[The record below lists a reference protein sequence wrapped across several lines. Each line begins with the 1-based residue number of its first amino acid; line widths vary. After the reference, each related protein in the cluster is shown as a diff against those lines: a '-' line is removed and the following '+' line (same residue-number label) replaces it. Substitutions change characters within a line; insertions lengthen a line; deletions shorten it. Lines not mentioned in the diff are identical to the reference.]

1 MEDDKK
7 DILKPKDI
15 NINFKPEDIQVPKRF
30 LPIEGTSIK
39 AKIINL
45 LNRLD
50 DMIYNLFEG
59 MESIPRIIWEHI
71 IGKCIVVIWLLLFI
85 GMIVIVPLNEKYIH
99 LNILD
104 KYFASNQISP
114 SSIILSLILYV
125 PIIIIFIWIVTWLLM
140 ALWGIILVPIIRL
153 ILYGIKKPLDTR
165 K

>member
-7 DILKPKDI
+7 DILKPQNI

-71 IGKCIVVIWLLLFI
+71 RILRDHFNLTILLTSH
-85 GMIVIVPLNEKYIH
+85 YIEEIQQ
-99 LNILD
+99 LAD
-104 KYFASNQISP
+104 RVA
-114 SSIILSLILYV
+114 
-125 PIIIIFIWIVTWLLM
+125 
-140 ALWGIILVPIIRL
+140 
-153 ILYGIKKPLDTR
+153 
-165 K
+165 